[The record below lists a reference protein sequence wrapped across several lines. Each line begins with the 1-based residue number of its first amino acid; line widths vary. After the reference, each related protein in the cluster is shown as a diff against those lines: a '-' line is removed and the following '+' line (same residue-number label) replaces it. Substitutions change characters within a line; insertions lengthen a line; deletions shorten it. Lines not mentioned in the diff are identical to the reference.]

1 MTAPPLHKPLRTLTP
16 HHITAGD
23 TVKLAVLTGPADGSP
38 TTVVFE
44 IWEPGG
50 SQPLNW
56 HDTAVETFVVL
67 SGHGRAASDEHTRDL
82 APGDV
87 LVLPRGS
94 RHRITNAS
102 TTERLYTLTIMSPD
116 EGFAALIERG
126 PATTFDADDLAVLRT
141 AALA

>member
-1 MTAPPLHKPLRTLTP
+1 VTVPPILKPLRTITP

-50 SQPLNW
+50 AQPLNW
-56 HDTAVETFVVL
+56 HDNAVETFVVL
-67 SGHGRAASDEHTRDL
+67 AGHGHATSDEHTRDL
-82 APGDV
+82 TPGDV

-102 TTERLYTLTIMSPD
+102 PTERLYTLTIMSPD
-116 EGFAALIERG
+116 EGFAAMIERG
-126 PATTFDADDLAVLRT
+126 PATTFDARDLAVLGT
-141 AALA
+141 ALP